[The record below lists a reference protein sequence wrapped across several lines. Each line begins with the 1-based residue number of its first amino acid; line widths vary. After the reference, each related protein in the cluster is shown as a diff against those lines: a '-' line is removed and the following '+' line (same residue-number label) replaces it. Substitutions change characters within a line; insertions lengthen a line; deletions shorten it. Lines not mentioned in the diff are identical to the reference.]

1 MNQVRPEGDYRYRA
15 FISYSHRDRRWAEW
29 LHRALETY
37 RVPSR
42 LVGLATAA
50 GTVPRRLV
58 PIFRDRD
65 ELASSNDLG
74 HKVDLALAQSAN
86 LIVVCSPAAA
96 ASRWVSAEIRAFR
109 RLGRNDRIFCL
120 IVAGEPNA
128 PAGDSAEEC
137 LSAALCGP
145 LEGEVDAVGSEPIA
159 ADVRPG
165 KDGKQVAKLKLV
177 AGLLGLELDQ
187 LRRRELQ
194 RRNRRL
200 AAIAAL
206 STLVMLVTTWL
217 AIDAMLARRTAER
230 RQKQAE
236 ALIGFMLGDLN
247 DKLAQVQR
255 LDILEAVDDKAM
267 AYFQSLPATDVT
279 DDVLEQR
286 AKALE
291 KIGSVRL
298 DQGRLAAATSAY
310 QAAAPLAR
318 ALARAAPTDI
328 ERQIAYARVQ
338 AFLGMSDWYQGRLE
352 AAGRYFVAAQA
363 TLERMGAP
371 ARTDPRVLF
380 ELSTLDNDVG
390 HVLEARGRL
399 DEAAEHY
406 RRMLERCQSLAAHAS
421 PRSEWLEHL
430 GEAHNNL
437 GKLALMRGDLLT
449 ALAEYSADDA
459 IETQLSHAHPQDNGQ
474 RQNMAR
480 VRAILARTLALAG
493 RVEQADRDTSEA
505 LAVIRDLHRF
515 DPSLTDARES
525 LGLYSTQLAGLRR
538 TQGDHSSP
546 AALLARAVAVLDELV
561 RHDPSNTGWQQD
573 LAEARIERAAWLQ
586 ATGRPGAA
594 RADAQAALAAL
605 TPLLA
610 DQPNER
616 TLLLSTARARLQLAS
631 LGGGKD
637 AERLRLTALQ
647 SLRGVDSGAGDLRL
661 LAAQVDALL
670 ALGRTDEARPLARQ
684 LWTSGY
690 REPSLMRQLARAGIA
705 FPSNPAFEQR
715 LQDVLDRRA
724 LALAR

>member
-1 MNQVRPEGDYRYRA
+1 MNQVSPAGDYRYRA
-15 FISYSHRDRRWAEW
+15 FISYSHRDKRWAEW

-42 LVGLATAA
+42 LVGLTTPS
-50 GTVPRRLV
+50 GTVPRRLA

-65 ELASSNDLG
+65 ELASSSDLG
-74 HKVDLALAQSAN
+74 RKVDLALAQSAN

-96 ASRWVSAEIRAFR
+96 ASRWVSAEVLAFR
-109 RLGRNDRIFCL
+109 RLGRSDRIFCL

-128 PAGDSAEEC
+128 PAGQRAEEC
-137 LSAALCGP
+137 LSAALCNP
-145 LEGEVDAVGSEPIA
+145 LDAPGAVGDTEPIA
-159 ADVRPG
+159 ADVRPD
-165 KDGKQVAKLKLV
+165 KDGRQVAKLKLV

-200 AAIAAL
+200 AAVAGL
-206 STLVMLVTTWL
+206 STLVMLVTSLL
-217 AIDAMLARRTAER
+217 AIDAMIARRAAER

-310 QAAAPLAR
+310 RAAAPLAG
-318 ALARAAPTDI
+318 ALARAAPADR

-338 AFLGMSDWYQGRLE
+338 AFLGMSDWYQGHLE
-352 AAGRYFVAAQA
+352 AAGRSFAAAQA

-371 ARTDPRVLF
+371 AHSDPRVLF
-380 ELSTLDNDVG
+380 ELSTLDNDIG

-399 DEAAEHY
+399 DEAAVHY
-406 RRMLERCQSLAAHAS
+406 QRMLERCRLLVAHAS

-449 ALAEYSADDA
+449 AIAEYSADDA
-459 IETQLSHAHPQDNGQ
+459 IETQLSQAQPQDNGQ
-474 RQNMAR
+474 RANMAR

-493 RVEQADRDTSEA
+493 HAKQADRDTEQA
-505 LAVIRDLHRF
+505 LAVIGAIHRF
-515 DPSLTDARES
+515 DPSLTDVKENF
-525 LGLYSTQLAGLRR
+525 GLYSTQLGRLRR
-538 TQGDHSSP
+538 VQGDIRSSE
-546 AALLARAVAVLDELV
+546 ALLARALRTLGELV

-573 LAEARIERAAWLQ
+573 LAEARIERAALLQ
-586 ATGRPGAA
+586 ATGRQDAA
-594 RADAQAALAAL
+594 RTDARSAL
-605 TPLLA
+605 TMLDPLLA
-610 DQPNER
+610 SQPDER
-616 TLLLSTARARLQLAS
+616 TLLLSTTRARLQLAD
-631 LGGGKD
+631 LQTGEA
-637 AERLRLTALQ
+637 AERLRLSALR
-647 SLRGVDSGAGDLRL
+647 SLRAVGSGAADVRL
-661 LAAQVDALL
+661 LAMQVDALL
-670 ALGRTDEARPLARQ
+670 ALDRIDEARPLVRQ
-684 LWTSGY
+684 LWSSGY
-690 REPSLMRQLARAGIA
+690 REPGLVRRLAGAHLE
-705 FPSNPAFEQR
+705 FPPNPAFEQH
-715 LQDVLDRRA
+715 LQDVLDRHA

>member
-1 MNQVRPEGDYRYRA
+1 MNQACPTGDYRYRA
-15 FISYSHRDRRWAEW
+15 FISYSHRDKRWAEW

-42 LVGLATAA
+42 LVGLVTAA
-50 GTVPRRLV
+50 GKVPRRLA
-58 PIFRDRD
+58 PIFRDRE
-65 ELASSNDLG
+65 ELASSSDLG
-74 HKVDLALAQSAN
+74 GKVDLALAQSAN
-86 LIVVCSPAAA
+86 LIVICSPAAA
-96 ASRWVSAEIRAFR
+96 ASRWVGAEVSAFR
-109 RLGRNDRIFCL
+109 RLGRSDRIFCL

-128 PAGDSAEEC
+128 PAGQHTEEC
-137 LSAALCGP
+137 LSSALCDP
-145 LEGEVDAVGSEPIA
+145 LEANGSPGGLEPVA

-165 KDGKQVAKLKLV
+165 KDGRQSAKLKLV

-206 STLVMLVTTWL
+206 ATLVMLVTSLL
-217 AIDAMLARRTAER
+217 AIDAVIARRAAER

-310 QAAAPLAR
+310 RAAEPLAR
-318 ALARAAPTDI
+318 ALARAAPADRN
-328 ERQIAYARVQ
+328 RQIAYARVQ
-338 AFLGMSDWYQGRLE
+338 AFLGMSDWYQGHLE
-352 AAGRYFVAAQA
+352 AAGRYFAAAQA

-371 ARTDPRVLF
+371 ARADPRVLF
-380 ELSTLDNDVG
+380 ELSTLDNDIG

-399 DEAAEHY
+399 DEAAVHY
-406 RRMLERCQSLAAHAS
+406 RRMLEHCRLLAARPS

-449 ALAEYSADDA
+449 AIAEYSADDT
-459 IETQLSHAHPQDNGQ
+459 IETQLSQAHPQDNGQ

-493 RVEQADRDTSEA
+493 RIEQADRDTGQA
-505 LAVIRDLHRF
+505 LAVIEDIHRF

-525 LGLYSTQLAGLRR
+525 LGLYSTQLARLRR
-538 TQGDHSSP
+538 TQGDTRSP
-546 AALLARAVAVLDELV
+546 RALLARALHTLDQLA

-573 LAEARIERAAWLQ
+573 LADVRIERAAWLQ
-586 ATGRPGAA
+586 ATGRRDEA
-594 RADAQAALAAL
+594 RADAQAALVVL

-610 DQPNER
+610 DQPDER
-616 TLLLSTARARLQLAS
+616 TLLLSTTRARLQLAD
-631 LGGGKD
+631 LLGGKD
-637 AERLRLTALQ
+637 AQALRLAALEG
-647 SLRGVDSGAGDLRL
+647 LRGVDSGAGDVRL

-670 ALGRTDEARPLARQ
+670 ALGRIGQARPLARR
-684 LWTSGY
+684 LGFSGY
-690 REPSLMRQLARAGIA
+690 REPALVRRLARAGIA
-705 FPSNPAFEQR
+705 FPLNPSFEQR

>member
-1 MNQVRPEGDYRYRA
+1 MNQVCPEGDYRYRA

-58 PIFRDRD
+58 PVFRDRD

-74 HKVDLALAQSAN
+74 HKVDEALAQSAN

-96 ASRWVSAEIRAFR
+96 ASRWVGAEIRAFR

-128 PAGDSAEEC
+128 PAGQPAEEC

-145 LEGEVDAVGSEPIA
+145 LDGQGDAVGSEPIA

-165 KDGKQVAKLKLV
+165 KDGKQAAKLKLV

-200 AAIAAL
+200 AAIAAV
-206 STLVMLVTTWL
+206 STLVMLVTSLL
-217 AIDAMLARRTAER
+217 AIDAMIARRAAER

-279 DDVLEQR
+279 DDVLQQR

-310 QAAAPLAR
+310 RAAAPLAL
-318 ALARAAPTDI
+318 ALARAAPADI

-338 AFLGMSDWYQGRLE
+338 AFLGMSDWYQGQLE
-352 AAGRYFVAAQA
+352 AAGRYFAAAQD
-363 TLERMGAP
+363 TLERLGAP
-371 ARTDPRVLF
+371 SRTDPRVLF
-380 ELSTLDNDVG
+380 ELSTLDNDIG

-399 DEAAEHY
+399 DEAAGHY
-406 RRMLERCQSLAAHAS
+406 QRMLERCQALAAHAS

-437 GKLALMRGDLLT
+437 GQLALIRGALLG
-449 ALAEYSADDA
+449 AIAEYAADDA
-459 IETQLSHAHPQDNGQ
+459 SETQLSQAHPQDNGQ

-493 RVEQADRDTSEA
+493 RAAKADRDTAEA
-505 LAVIRDLHRF
+505 LAVIEDIHRF

-525 LGLYSTQLAGLRR
+525 LGLYSTQLARLRR
-538 TQGDHSSP
+538 TQGDTRSP
-546 AALLARAVAVLDELV
+546 RALLARAVQVLDELV

-573 LAEARIERAAWLQ
+573 LADARIERAAWLQ
-586 ATGRPGAA
+586 ATGRPGEA
-594 RADAQAALAAL
+594 RADAQAALAVL

-616 TLLLSTARARLQLAS
+616 TLLLSTARARLQLAG
-631 LGGGKD
+631 LGTGKD
-637 AERLRLTALQ
+637 AEQLRLAALRD
-647 SLRGVDSGAGDLRL
+647 LRGVDSGAGDVRL
-661 LAAQVDALL
+661 LATQLDALL
-670 ALGRTDEARPLARQ
+670 ALGRTGEARSLARR

-690 REPSLMRQLARAGIA
+690 REPALVGHLVRAGIA
-705 FPSNPAFEQR
+705 FPPNPAFEQR